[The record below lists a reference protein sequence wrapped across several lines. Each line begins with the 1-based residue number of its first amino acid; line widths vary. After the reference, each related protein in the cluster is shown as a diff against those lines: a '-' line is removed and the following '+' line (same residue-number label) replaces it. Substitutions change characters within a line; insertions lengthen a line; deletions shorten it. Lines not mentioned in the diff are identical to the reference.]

1 VATDTINERIPVSK
15 VRNDLGA
22 VIEHAKETKQ
32 PIVVTR
38 NGKAAVV
45 IIDAAQYQKEME
57 ERDILRAV
65 LEGRRA
71 VREGRVYSLE
81 EVEAELDALLRAC
94 L

>member
-1 VATDTINERIPVSK
+1 
-15 VRNDLGA
+15 
-22 VIEHAKETKQ
+22 
-32 PIVVTR
+32 VTR